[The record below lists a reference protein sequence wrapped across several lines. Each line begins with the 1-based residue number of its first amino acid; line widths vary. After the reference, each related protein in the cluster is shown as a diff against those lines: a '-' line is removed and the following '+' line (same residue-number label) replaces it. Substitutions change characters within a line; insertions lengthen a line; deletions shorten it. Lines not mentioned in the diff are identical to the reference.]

1 MKRGLL
7 ALSVWWIASAQVPP
21 PPAPSPVWNAAAVAE
36 LRRWVDAAPEDALP
50 RPDPAALDRAVAS
63 GNAAAIDQAA
73 DALGLQL
80 ARMHLVGTA
89 ARTGWQIADSDTAI
103 DLPAGLRQAL
113 VAGTLGPFLA
123 GLRPQHP
130 DYAALR
136 TAYAAE
142 RDPARRA
149 VLARNMERWRWMPHR
164 LADDHVLVNAASFEA
179 RLWRGGRQA
188 GTWPVIV
195 GKTRTPTPVFAATIT
210 GVTLNPWWDVPAS
223 IVRESVGALVRRS
236 PADARARGY
245 VWSGGRIRQRP
256 GPGNSLG
263 QMKLVMPNPYGVY
276 LHDTPNRDLF
286 GREVRAFSHGC
297 VRVGDALG
305 LAAALLDGV
314 RTRAQ
319 IDALVAA
326 GDTATIAT
334 ARPMPVY
341 ITYFTAGLRGDGSFA
356 RFPDIYGR
364 DARVLARAPVPDES
378 CPI

>member
-7 ALSVWWIASAQVPP
+7 ALSVWLVASAQVPP
-21 PPAPSPVWNAAAVAE
+21 PSPAPAWNAAALAQ
-36 LRRWVDAAPEDALP
+36 LRHWVDAAPEDALP
-50 RPDPAALDRAVAS
+50 RPDSAALDRAAAS

-73 DALGLQL
+73 DALAVRL
-80 ARMHLVGTA
+80 ARMHLLGTG
-89 ARTGWQIADSDTAI
+89 ARTGWKIADSDTAI
-103 DLPAGLRQAL
+103 DLPAALRQAL
-113 VAGTLGPFLA
+113 AAGTLDPFLA

-130 DYAALR
+130 DYTALR
-136 TAYAAE
+136 AAYAVE

-149 VLARNMERWRWMPHR
+149 DLARNMERWRWMPHR
-164 LADDHVLVNAASFEA
+164 LADDYVLVNAASFEA

-188 GTWPVIV
+188 GAWPVIV

-210 GVTLNPWWDVPAS
+210 GVTLNPWWDVPGS
-223 IVRESVGALVRRS
+223 IVRESVGALMRRS
-236 PADARARGY
+236 PATARARGY

-305 LAAALLDGV
+305 LATAILDGV

-319 IDALVAA
+319 VDALVAA
-326 GDTATIAT
+326 GETVSIDA
-334 ARPMPVY
+334 ARSLPVY

-356 RFPDIYGR
+356 HFPDIYRR
-364 DARVLARAPVPDES
+364 DAKVLARAPVGDEA
-378 CPI
+378 CAI

>member
-7 ALSVWWIASAQVPP
+7 ALSVWLLASAQVPP
-21 PPAPSPVWNAAAVAE
+21 PAPAWNAAALAQ
-36 LRRWVDAAPEDALP
+36 LRHWVDAAPEDALP
-50 RPDPAALDRAVAS
+50 RPDTAALDRVAAG

-73 DALGLQL
+73 DTLALRL
-80 ARMHLVGTA
+80 ARMHLLGTG
-89 ARTGWQIADSDTAI
+89 ARTGWKIADGDTAI
-103 DLPAGLRQAL
+103 DLPAVLRQAL
-113 VAGTLGPFLA
+113 AAGTLEPFLA

-130 DYAALR
+130 DYTALR
-136 TAYAAE
+136 AAYAVE

-149 VLARNMERWRWMPHR
+149 DLARNMERWRWMPHR
-164 LADDHVLVNAASFEA
+164 LADDYVLVNAASFEA

-188 GTWPVIV
+188 GVWPVIV

-210 GVTLNPWWDVPAS
+210 GVTLNPWWDVPGS
-223 IVRESVGALVRRS
+223 IVRESVGALMRRS
-236 PADARARGY
+236 PATARARGY

-305 LAAALLDGV
+305 LAAAVLDGV

-319 IDALVAA
+319 VDALVAA
-326 GDTATIAT
+326 GDTVSIDA
-334 ARPMPVY
+334 ARSMPVY

-356 RFPDIYGR
+356 HFPDIYRR
-364 DARVLARAPVPDES
+364 DAKVLALAPGGGEA
-378 CPI
+378 CAI

>member
-7 ALSVWWIASAQVPP
+7 ALSVWLLASAQVPP
-21 PPAPSPVWNAAAVAE
+21 PAPAPVWNAAALAQ
-36 LRRWVDAAPEDALP
+36 LRHWVDAAAEDALP
-50 RPDPAALDRAVAS
+50 RPDPAALDRAAAS
-63 GNAAAIDQAA
+63 GDAAAIDQAA
-73 DALGLQL
+73 DALALRL
-80 ARMHLVGTA
+80 ARMHLLGTG
-89 ARTGWQIADSDTAI
+89 ARTGWKIADSDRAI
-103 DLPAGLRQAL
+103 DLPAALHQAL
-113 VAGTLGPFLA
+113 AAGTLDPFLA

-136 TAYAAE
+136 AAYAVE

-149 VLARNMERWRWMPHR
+149 DLARNMERWRWMPHR
-164 LADDHVLVNAASFEA
+164 LADDYVLVNAASFEA

-188 GTWPVIV
+188 GVWPVIV

-210 GVTLNPWWDVPAS
+210 GVTLNPWWDVPGS
-223 IVRESVGALVRRS
+223 IVRESVGALMRRS
-236 PADARARGY
+236 PATARARGY
-245 VWSGGRIRQRP
+245 VWNGGRIRQRP

-305 LAAALLDGV
+305 LATAVLDGV

-326 GDTATIAT
+326 GETVSIDA

-356 RFPDIYGR
+356 HFPDIYRR
-364 DARVLARAPVPDES
+364 DAKVLASASVRDEA
-378 CPI
+378 CAV